1 MLTLI
6 ESNIRHIDL
15 RVNLAKRLLQVE
27 PYHRGRVHA
36 QDIKGDH
43 MKMLELFQI
52 SARWMVPKT
61 RLATQNLFK
70 PNLPWAEDH
79 FLERVSGEPLNP
91 PPSEAYWPY
100 AQQSN
105 GVHKKDE
112 KFSHTYPERFWP
124 RMANAGGKIDYSE
137 RQVSVPH
144 VGIRY
149 EYGSLGDLVTVLQND
164 RNTRQA
170 YLPVWFPED
179 LAAGVEGERVPCSL
193 GYHFMYMPNKGEL
206 DVTYFLRSC
215 DFVRFFDDDM
225 YMAAR
230 LLQWV
235 CTQTGMIPGNLH
247 THIVNLHCFEGDRH
261 YLAEYVKA
269 HDGILGDPRKNYN
282 FQGLM

>member
-1 MLTLI
+1 MLTTI
-6 ESNIRHIDL
+6 NVHAQHIAL
-15 RVNLAKRLLQVE
+15 RVALGKRLLEVK
-27 PYHRGRVHA
+27 PYARSRVHA
-36 QDIKGDH
+36 QEIKGDH

-52 SARWMVPKT
+52 DARWDVPT
-61 RLATQNLFK
+61 TVAGTQAMFR

-79 FLERVSGEPLNP
+79 FLERISGEPLNP

-100 AQQSN
+100 AQESN
-105 GVHKKDE
+105 SVHKKDE

-124 RMANAGGKIDYSE
+124 RMANAGGEIDYSH

-164 RNTRQA
+164 PNTRQA

-179 LAAGVEGERVPCSL
+179 LAAAVEGERVPCTL
-193 GYHFMYMPNKGEL
+193 GYSFMYVPERGEL
-206 DVTYFLRSC
+206 DITYFLRSC

-235 CTQTGMIPGNLH
+235 CTQTGMIPGKLH

-261 YLAEYVKA
+261 YLTEYNRTHGEPMDA
-269 HDGILGDPRKNYN
+269 RGSYDFGAML
-282 FQGLM
+282 